1 MRTTAR
7 PPTAWAA
14 ARNPF
19 RPPGNLTT
27 SNAMPRCL
35 AASAAAGDL
44 CRLAELPVVELWTH
58 AGLRWLQ
65 QLRADPFTFV
75 ILYAARLSVPE
86 VLHEAARVD
95 GTTKLQAFWHVT
107 LSLLRPAILIAMR
120 FRFIFAFRLFSEVW
134 LLTQGGPTAR
144 PRWSA
149 SISILRRSATMHS
162 VWPPPPA
169 GSWSL
174 SVSCSPRSIC
184 GGYGAICRPMCR
196 KAVTFGKLVAVLV
209 ILLWSLLP
217 DRFHRHLI
225 IEVRA

>member
-1 MRTTAR
+1 
-7 PPTAWAA
+7 
-14 ARNPF
+14 
-19 RPPGNLTT
+19 
-27 SNAMPRCL
+27 MPRCL

-107 LSLLRPAILIAMR
+107 LPLLRPAILIAMP

-134 LLTQGGPTAR
+134 LLTQGGPIRSTEVVSVYLYLEAFR
-144 PRWSA
+144 YNAFGLASA
-149 SISILRRSATMHS
+149 TGWIMVAVCLLLTSVYLWRLRRDMQAD
-162 VWPPPPA
+162 V
-169 GSWSL
+169 
-174 SVSCSPRSIC
+174 
-184 GGYGAICRPMCR
+184 
-196 KAVTFGKLVAVLV
+196 
-209 ILLWSLLP
+209 
-217 DRFHRHLI
+217 
-225 IEVRA
+225 